1 MKKTKL
7 IATDPMGRKIYM
19 GPENKLEKING
30 IKIMKVLEAVGHPE
44 AFVTDLSTVSD
55 FDIDPKIVSKKL
67 GFKVQEKDCIWEVA
81 KKIKA

>member
-1 MKKTKL
+1 
-7 IATDPMGRKIYM
+7 
-19 GPENKLEKING
+19 
-30 IKIMKVLEAVGHPE
+30 MKVLEAVGHPE